1 MVLETRIIDNMAKG
15 FEANLTLANVGMAID
30 AGAKLSLGIVE
41 MKGEDLLEADERI
54 DFTDG
59 SIPAFGRADVV
70 ACGEDNVW
78 IAFFIGGRL
87 FFQKYFFVGCITCC
101 DVYCKAS

>member
-70 ACGEDNVW
+70 ACGEEMGGVEAKAKAFW
-78 IAFFIGGRL
+78 IFDKIGRAH
-87 FFQKYFFVGCITCC
+87 V
-101 DVYCKAS
+101 